1 MKNLRCLSCEEVRAL
16 LDEGV
21 PGERCP
27 DVDAHLAA
35 CPDCRAE
42 ARIRSLAA
50 SLAADPPPGFTDGVM
65 RLVRAE
71 HAREIRRRSLLRR
84 AAAVAA
90 ALVLVPVLAV
100 TAPRLARIGKHTAG
114 GAPAEMIMFTA
125 PAAPG
130 GAAGEEHA
138 PGTTAVPE
146 TRAAV
151 PEAAVDPD
159 TAEETAAVTGALLA
173 ASGEDPGGA
182 PEAGAPAEAPA
193 ENAAPDNA
201 NGASAPDTAAAG
213 NAADTA
219 APAPAP
225 EYVTKRE
232 PAPAPETTALTV
244 CGIARAPDPDDALR
258 VIAAIAGEDAYEA
271 WCAAYAGDAHTAAR
285 DAAATFSIS
294 REAFAAMAQKMEI
307 AVSERTLAEIFG

>member
-16 LDEGV
+16 LDAGV

-35 CPDCRAE
+35 CPDCRVE

-71 HAREIRRRSLLRR
+71 HARELRRRSLLRR
-84 AAAVAA
+84 ASAVAA

-130 GAAGEEHA
+130 GAAAEEHA
-138 PGTTAVPE
+138 PETTAAPE
-146 TRAAV
+146 TRAAA
-151 PEAAVDPD
+151 PETTV
-159 TAEETAAVTGALLA
+159 EETAAVTGSVLA
-173 ASGEDPGGA
+173 APREDRGEA
-182 PEAGAPAEAPA
+182 PETGEPDGD
-193 ENAAPDNA
+193 AAPNSA

-213 NAADTA
+213 NAVDTA
-219 APAPAP
+219 EPAPAP

-244 CGIARAPDPDDALR
+244 CGIARDPDLDDALR
-258 VIAAIAGEDAYEA
+258 VIAAIAGEDAYET

-285 DAAATFSIS
+285 DAAAAFSIS